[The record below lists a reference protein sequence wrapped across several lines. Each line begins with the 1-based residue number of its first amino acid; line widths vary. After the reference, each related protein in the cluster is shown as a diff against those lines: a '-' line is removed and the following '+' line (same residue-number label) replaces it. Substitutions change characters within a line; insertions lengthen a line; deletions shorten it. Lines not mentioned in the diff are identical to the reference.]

1 MVDDERP
8 RREARLLPAVLAF
21 GVALAIAAG
30 AVAYAAGHY
39 TNRVTTL
46 TETVG
51 APPSAMEPAGLA
63 PDVMAG
69 AHAFVQ
75 FACAECHGMQG
86 QGGVDPAVPA
96 LSTIKTT
103 LTEAQLTQI
112 INHGLGVS
120 ADPKRPYMP
129 VWGEVISKTQVH
141 DLVAY
146 IRAGLPNDPNA
157 LPPIVPDGETASI
170 AGGILYVRYRLHQLP
185 RPERPRRRP
194 EPAVAGHGHPAARRG
209 RASAPTS
216 RPTQAIA
223 DMIRSGSVIGK
234 APIASMPHWGG
245 ILSDQQIAQLVAY
258 IKTLK

>member
-8 RREARLLPAVLAF
+8 KRDVRLLPAVLAF

-30 AVAYAAGHY
+30 AVAFAAGHY

-112 INHGLGVS
+112 IKHGLGVS

-129 VWGEVISKTQVH
+129 VWNEIISKTQVH

-157 LPPIVPDGETASI
+157 LPPVVPDGETASI
-170 AGGILYVRYRLHQLP
+170 AGGILYVRY
-185 RPERPRRRP
+185 
-194 EPAVAGHGHPAARRG
+194 GCINCHGPNGLGGVPNPQSPDTVIPPLSGQGFRTDF
-209 RASAPTS
+209 PTDK
-216 RPTQAIA
+216 AIA
-223 DMIRSGSVIGK
+223 DMIRSGSVLGK

-245 ILSDQQIAQLVAY
+245 ILSDQQIAQLIAY